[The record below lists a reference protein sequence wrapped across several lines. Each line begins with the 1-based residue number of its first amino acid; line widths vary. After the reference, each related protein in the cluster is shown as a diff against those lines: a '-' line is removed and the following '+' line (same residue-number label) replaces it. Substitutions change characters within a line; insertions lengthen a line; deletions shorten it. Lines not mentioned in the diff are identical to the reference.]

1 MFQVICSILV
11 KNWTYRTHMVRKDW
25 AKLALDWRHV
35 QGNHR
40 LDSHKKQASVSIWHF
55 NKLLYL
61 CSCKTNVFHKIW
73 NSFHETRYELVA
85 SWAACWR
92 HNRHTHSV
100 QWQWFFHHNGHMNCQ
115 NKKPPMVNHIMTLH
129 SVKVG
134 VWCVMSTLTNTG
146 TVVSS
151 ETINLHWYVTHIL
164 TSLAENLSN

>member
-92 HNRHTHSV
+92 HIRHTHILFSGND
-100 QWQWFFHHNGHMNCQ
+100 FFI
-115 NKKPPMVNHIMTLH
+115 IMDIWTARTRNLPWSTTLWH
-129 SVKVG
+129 YIALRLV
-134 VWCVMSTLTNTG
+134 CVVLW
-146 TVVSS
+146 VR
-151 ETINLHWYVTHIL
+151 LRIL
-164 TSLAENLSN
+164 GQ